1 MPVTPT
7 YPGVYIQEIPSGVH
21 TIAGVATSIAAF
33 IDFFTQGPMNE
44 ATQILSFADFERAFG
59 GLNALSEASY
69 GIQQFFLNGGSEAW
83 VVRAASSDGA
93 NVPTAAAVAISDA
106 ISGAAALTVTAI
118 SAGAWGNRLRASI
131 DTNVPTAGQFNLKIS
146 QYQTQGS
153 VSVLVNQEVFRNLS
167 MTATDPNFVET
178 IVNDP
183 NSGSAFA
190 RVKANT
196 AARPLGNGLLSGAIG
211 TPATITVP
219 ASPTIS
225 ATIGGASFAA
235 IPFPLAAGTYTLAEL
250 APALANAIRAGLP
263 TNTAFSGAVWIWS
276 ALTGSGFLQVR
287 EIRLTLSA
295 LAGTWRLSWI

>member
-69 GIQQFFLNGGSEAW
+69 GIQQFFVNGGSEAW

-118 SAGAWGNRLRASI
+118 SAGAWGNRLRASV

-211 TPATITVP
+211 TPATSPVP
-219 ASPTIS
+219 ARPTLS
-225 ATIGGASFAA
+225 ATLGGASFAA
-235 IPFPLAAGTYTLAEL
+235 SPFPRAAGT
-250 APALANAIRAGLP
+250 
-263 TNTAFSGAVWIWS
+263 
-276 ALTGSGFLQVR
+276 
-287 EIRLTLSA
+287 
-295 LAGTWRLSWI
+295 